1 MSRTKHKGVL
11 YLIIAFAVLAISF
24 LLFFIIVDKNNKTI
38 KEYNGVVNQDKG
50 DFILNLEIPSD
61 KKWVNDEGSEN
72 QTFGEQFDFYIK
84 DNKKYDLEDWTLTIN
99 FNDEQFDLQK
109 VDSYWN
115 IDKATFKVNG
125 LKGRKFTIR
134 GEVGRTIETI
144 KPKESNNFGFILV
157 LKNLIKENNFQNF
170 TYTLTGRI
178 HRAAIDY
185 PMFWLLFVLS
195 FVYFA
200 ILIAYIIIRLK
211 ERNFEAFKENTY
223 KIINQSMNTFA
234 SLIDTK
240 DPYTRDH
247 SARVSYYS
255 VKIARKL
262 GLDDETCRNIAYI
275 ALMHD
280 CGKLLIDDAIL
291 TKPAHLTDAEYEIM
305 KTHTTNGGKALKNFT
320 AIKGIV
326 DGAMYHH
333 EKWDGSGYPKGL
345 KGEEIPI
352 VARIISVADSLD
364 AMSSDRCYRD
374 RLQLDIIKKELTSNS
389 GTQFDPNIIK
399 VVIEMIDKGEI
410 DLTEDK
416 IKDAD

>member
-11 YLIIAFAVLAISF
+11 YLIIAFAVLAFSF
-24 LLFFIIVDKNNKTI
+24 MLFFIIADRNNKAR
-38 KEYNGVVNQDKG
+38 KEYHGVVNQEKG
-50 DFILNLEIPSD
+50 DFYLRLEIPSD
-61 KKWVNDEGSEN
+61 KKWVNNEGSEN
-72 QTFGEQFDFYIK
+72 QTFGEQFDFYVK
-84 DNKKYDLEDWTLTIN
+84 DNKKYDLEDWTLTIV
-99 FNDEQFDLQK
+99 FDDEAFLLDK
-109 VDSYWN
+109 VDSNWN
-115 IDKATFKVNG
+115 IDKETFTVENN
-125 LKGRKFTIR
+125 KFVVR
-134 GEVGRTIETI
+134 GKKDFTIETI
-144 KPKESNNFGFILV
+144 KPKETNNFGFILI
-157 LKNLIKENNFQNF
+157 LKNLITEENFDNF
-170 TYTLTGRI
+170 TYSLTGRI
-178 HRAAIDY
+178 HMSVIDY
-185 PMFWLLFVLS
+185 PMFWILFVLS
-195 FVYFA
+195 FIYLA
-200 ILIAYIIIRLK
+200 LLISYVIIRLK

-291 TKPAHLTDAEYEIM
+291 TKPAHLTDEEYEIM

-333 EKWDGSGYPKGL
+333 EKWNGTGYPKGL

-374 RLQLDIIKKELTSNS
+374 RLQLDIIKKELTNNA

-410 DLTEDK
+410 NLTEDEE
-416 IKDAD
+416 KDAD